1 MDDRRRA
8 LLLNDPWPQLVPPA
22 VPRWVPISPDHRTT
36 GQARALRS
44 PAVLP
49 APRWET
55 ALESALVRPALV
67 VITPEWQTL
76 DPDIVGSV
84 RITVGIPGGPA
95 WEREVDVPGWGL
107 VSESPAGI
115 VQVDA
120 RIEVPSRRWWVGVS
134 PGYAAR
140 SWTPHERTTTV
151 AAATTIDV
159 DPPPYAVRARIVCV
173 TGSVAF
179 PDPLTPPLTAG
190 QSLEVPATRVAVLG
204 VAATSDFL
212 LQWEVFS

>member
-8 LLLNDPWPQLVPPA
+8 LLLNDPWAPLVPPA
-22 VPRWVPISPDHRTT
+22 VPRWVPLSPDHRTT
-36 GQARALRS
+36 GQARALQS

-49 APRWET
+49 AARWET
-55 ALESALVRPALV
+55 ALESALLKPALV
-67 VITPEWQTL
+67 VVTPQWDTA
-76 DPDIVGSV
+76 DTDIVGAV

-95 WEREVDVPGWGL
+95 WTREVDVPGWGL
-107 VSESPAGI
+107 VSEAPAGI
-115 VQVDA
+115 VQVEA
-120 RIEVPSRRWWVGVS
+120 RIEVPARLWWVGVA

-140 SWTPHERTTTV
+140 SWTPHERTTTIL
-151 AAATTIDV
+151 AATTIDV

-179 PDPLTPPLTAG
+179 PDPLTPPLVAG
-190 QSLEVPATRVAVLG
+190 QSLEVPATRVAVVG
-204 VAATSDFL
+204 VAASSDFL